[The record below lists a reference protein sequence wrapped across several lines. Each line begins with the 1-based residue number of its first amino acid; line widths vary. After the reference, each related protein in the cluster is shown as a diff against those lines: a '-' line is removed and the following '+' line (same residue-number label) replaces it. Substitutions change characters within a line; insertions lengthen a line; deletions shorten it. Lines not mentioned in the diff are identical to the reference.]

1 MRYGY
6 KTMTPE
12 DYLYNQR
19 DAKLA
24 RSAHRTVLKP
34 LENANQGDIMVS
46 GLNPTH
52 RGPQGR
58 DQSQVLNGRIQ
69 ENVAGR
75 IKRFAVPAD

>member
-1 MRYGY
+1 MRKIIKTMRYGY

-46 GLNPTH
+46 
-52 RGPQGR
+52 
-58 DQSQVLNGRIQ
+58 D
-69 ENVAGR
+69 
-75 IKRFAVPAD
+75 